1 MKAFGLGRFSV
12 GSLKFLQFFYNFF
25 MIDVFIFFFVLESIM
40 IVCVFLVIS
49 PFNLNYQIC
58 GMQLLT
64 SLPYNS
70 IKILQGL

>member
-12 GSLKFLQFFYNFF
+12 GSLKFLLFNLF

-40 IVCVFLVIS
+40 VVCVFLVIS
-49 PFNLNYQIC
+49 PLNLSYQIC

-64 SLPYNS
+64 LLPYNL
-70 IKILQGL
+70 IKILQGP